1 MNLPGVNRE
10 DFLFCS
16 GLSVRIPTER
26 SDIKKHVIL
35 IAKKLPAFKLAAFII
50 DASCLSS
57 NEAMG

>member
-50 DASCLSS
+50 DAS
-57 NEAMG
+57 